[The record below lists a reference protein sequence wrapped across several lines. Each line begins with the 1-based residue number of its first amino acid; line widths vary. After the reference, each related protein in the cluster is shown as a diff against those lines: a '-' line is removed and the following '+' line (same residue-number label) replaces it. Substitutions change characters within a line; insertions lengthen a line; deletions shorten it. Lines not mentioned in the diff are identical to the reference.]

1 MDDFDGMTKGLII
14 MGIITVSVL
23 VWFLVASLAGE
34 YLDHKPLT
42 PDEPDADPPLE
53 PQQHQPITAKPAG
66 LGSALNRTPAHP
78 RLLAAVSSSNWAAAH
93 QLMRSGVSLRGV
105 DAQGHSLLDLALRKK
120 DEKMVQLLE
129 SHGAKRGG

>member
-1 MDDFDGMTKGLII
+1 MDDLDGLTKGLII

-23 VWFLVASLAGE
+23 AWFLVASLAGE

-42 PDEPDADPPLE
+42 PDEPDADPQLE
-53 PQQHQPITAKPAG
+53 PQHQPITARPGA

-129 SHGAKRGG
+129 SHGAKRSG

>member
-1 MDDFDGMTKGLII
+1 MDEFDGMTKGLII
-14 MGIITVSVL
+14 MAMITVSVL

-34 YLDHKPLT
+34 YLDQKPVVL
-42 PDEPDADPPLE
+42 DDSDAGPNLE
-53 PQQHQPITAKPAG
+53 PQQHQPITGKSAG
-66 LGSALNRTPAHP
+66 LGAALNRTPAHP
-78 RLLAAVSSSNWAAAH
+78 RLVAAVSSSNWAAAH

-129 SHGAKRGG
+129 SHGAKRSG